1 MAFDCICVDFQ
12 NSKENLNVIKQRM
25 PHAKI
30 IPFVQSYM
38 EILRSLV
45 DDARTSHVWMVSSLI
60 DYSTF
65 DFNYIPEQH
74 QDQQIHVWH
83 NAEQKEGDTLLIPCR
98 EFLRQS
104 PELKFL
110 RDFKDINYHP
120 AVLHYYVWPMRSF
133 TYNTLTEQVAEQ
145 TDLYVNYYHYYYHYD
160 CGRYDYDPIVN
171 YMPSF
176 WEDVK
181 LYCLDE
187 NRLNLLVPRF
197 SIKNELHEYSPKL
210 FLKNSSVKP
219 RFDIVFIH
227 NNEPQHEEN
236 YQALLS
242 ATQSKPNQ
250 VKIVAGVQGRNQAY
264 KAAANISDTEYFYA
278 VFAKIKTDPNFG
290 FDFVPDTLKS
300 PRHYIFDCYNPVIDY
315 TYGHQAIILYNKKMV
330 LENTGTG
337 LDFTLS
343 QQHDHIKLLSA
354 ETIFYQDPQVA
365 YRTAFREVVKLLH
378 AKHTRPTVE
387 GTDVLS
393 KWKTQADI
401 LNANYVRDAYA
412 DAEEFVAKHGD
423 DFEKM
428 FQSYEWAFVD
438 DLYQRRYR

>member
-12 NSKENLNVIKQRM
+12 NSKKNLNTIKQRM

-45 DDARTSHVWMVSSLI
+45 RDARTSHVWMVSSLI

-65 DFNYIPEQH
+65 DFDYIPEQH
-74 QDQQIHVWH
+74 EKQQIHVWH
-83 NAEQKEGDTLLIPCR
+83 NEEQKEGDTMLIPR
-98 EFLRQS
+98 AEFLQQA
-104 PELKFL
+104 EQLKFL
-110 RDFKDINYHP
+110 RDFKNINYHS
-120 AVLHYYVWPMRSF
+120 AVLNYSAWPVRSF
-133 TYNTLTEQVAEQ
+133 EFNTLTEQVQSQKE
-145 TDLYVNYYHYYYHYD
+145 LYVNYYYREPTYY
-160 CGRYDYDPIVN
+160 I
-171 YMPSF
+171 PSF

-187 NRLNLLVPRF
+187 SRLNLLVPRF
-197 SIKNELHEYSPKL
+197 SFKKELHEYSPKL
-210 FLKNSSVKP
+210 LLKDKSKP
-219 RFDIVFIH
+219 VHFDIVFIH

-242 ATQSKPNQ
+242 AVEGKPNR
-250 VKIVAGVQGRNQAY
+250 VKVIAGVQGRNQAY

-278 VFAKIKTDPNFG
+278 VFAKIKTDPSFD

-330 LENTGTG
+330 LDNTGTG

-343 QQHDHIKLLSA
+343 QQHDHVKLLSA
-354 ETIFYQDPQVA
+354 ETTFYQDPLVA
-365 YRTAFREVVKLLH
+365 YRTAFREIVKLLH
-378 AKHTRPTVE
+378 AQQIKPTVE
-387 GTDVLS
+387 GNYILL
-393 KWKTQADI
+393 KWYTESDM
-401 LNANYVRDAYA
+401 LNANYVRDAYK
-412 DAEEFVAKHGD
+412 DAVEFVKKYSE
-423 DFEKM
+423 DFEKL
-428 FQSYEWAFVD
+428 FESYEWGFVD
-438 DLYQRRYR
+438 SLYQRRYL

>member
-12 NSKENLNVIKQRM
+12 NSKENLNIIKQRM
-25 PHAKI
+25 PHARV

-38 EILRSLV
+38 EIVKSLV
-45 DDARTSHVWMVSSLI
+45 NDVRTSHVWMISSLI

-65 DFNYIPEQH
+65 DFDYIPEQH
-74 QDQQIHVWH
+74 EKQQIHVWH
-83 NAEQKEGDTLLIPCR
+83 NAEQKEGDTMLIPCA
-98 EFLRQS
+98 EFLQQS
-104 PELKFL
+104 GQLKFL
-110 RDFKDINYHP
+110 RDFKNINYHP
-120 AVLHYYVWPMRSF
+120 AVLNYAAWPVRSF
-133 TYNTLTEQVAEQ
+133 EFNTLIEQVQSQKE
-145 TDLYVNYYHYYYHYD
+145 LYVNYYYREPTYY
-160 CGRYDYDPIVN
+160 I
-171 YMPSF
+171 PSF

-197 SIKNELHEYSPKL
+197 SVKKELHEYSPKL
-210 FLKNSSVKP
+210 LSKDKSTPVHFN
-219 RFDIVFIH
+219 IIFIH

-242 ATQSKPNQ
+242 AVEGKHNR
-250 VKIVAGVQGRNQAY
+250 VKVIAGVQGRNQAY

-278 VFAKIKTDPNFG
+278 VFAKIKTNPNFR

-300 PRHYIFDCYNPVIDY
+300 PRHYIFDCYNPVIDH

-343 QQHDHIKLLSA
+343 QQHDHVKLLSA
-354 ETIFYQDPQVA
+354 ETTFYQDPLVA

-378 AKHTRPTVE
+378 AQKIKPTVE
-387 GTDVLS
+387 GNHILL
-393 KWKTQADI
+393 KWYTESDMQ
-401 LNANYVRDAYA
+401 NANYVRDAYI
-412 DAEEFVAKHGD
+412 DAVEFVKKHSE
-423 DFEKM
+423 DFEKL
-428 FQSYEWAFVD
+428 FQSYEWEFVD
-438 DLYQRRYR
+438 SLYQRRYL

>member
-12 NSKENLNVIKQRM
+12 NSKENLNTIKQRM

-38 EILRSLV
+38 EILKSLV
-45 DDARTSHVWMVSSLI
+45 NDARTSHVWMISSLI

-65 DFNYIPEQH
+65 DFDYIPEQH

-83 NAEQKEGDTLLIPCR
+83 NEEQKEGDTMLIPCA
-98 EFLRQS
+98 EFLQQA
-104 PELKFL
+104 EQLKFL
-110 RDFKDINYHP
+110 RDFKNINYHST
-120 AVLHYYVWPMRSF
+120 VLNYSSWPMKSF
-133 TYNTLTEQVAEQ
+133 EFDTLVEQVASQQE
-145 TDLYVNYYHYYYHYD
+145 LYVNYYHYYHYYNCYHYD
-160 CGRYDYDPIVN
+160 HNPITN

-176 WEDVK
+176 WEDIK

-197 SIKNELHEYSPKL
+197 PIKKELYEYSPKL
-210 FLKNSSVKP
+210 LLKNKSTPVH
-219 RFDIVFIH
+219 FDIVFIH
-227 NNEPQHEEN
+227 NNESQHEEN

-242 ATQSKPNQ
+242 AIKDKPNQ
-250 VKIVAGVQGRNQAY
+250 IKIVAGVQGRNQAY
-264 KAAANISDTEYFYA
+264 KTAAKISDTEYFYA
-278 VFAKIKTDPNFG
+278 VFAKIKTNLNFG

-343 QQHDHIKLLSA
+343 QQHDHVKLLSA
-354 ETIFYQDPQVA
+354 ETNFYCDPLVA
-365 YRTAFREVVKLLH
+365 YRTAFREVVKLLY
-378 AKHTRPTVE
+378 AQKICPTVE
-387 GTDVLS
+387 GNHILL
-393 KWKTQADI
+393 KWYTESNMQ
-401 LNANYVRDAYA
+401 NASYVRDAYT
-412 DAEEFVAKHGD
+412 DAVDFVNKYSA
-423 DFEKM
+423 DFEKL
-428 FQSYEWAFVD
+428 FQSYEWEFVD
-438 DLYQRRYR
+438 NLYQQRYN

>member
-12 NSKENLNVIKQRM
+12 NSEKNLDTIKQRM

-45 DDARTSHVWMVSSLI
+45 SDSRTSHVWLLSTLI
-60 DYSTF
+60 DYSKF
-65 DFNYIPEQH
+65 DFDYIPEQH
-74 QDQQIHVWH
+74 QDHQIHVWH
-83 NAEQKEGDTLLIPCR
+83 NEGQKEGDTLLIPCA
-98 EFLRQS
+98 EFLDQIQ
-104 PELKFL
+104 ELKFL
-110 RDFKDINYHP
+110 RDFKHINYHP
-120 AVLHYYVWPMRSF
+120 VVLDYSAWPMRAF

-145 TDLYVNYYHYYYHYD
+145 TELYVNYYHYYYYYD
-160 CGRYDYDPIVN
+160 CYHYDYDPIIN

-181 LYCLDE
+181 LYVLDE

-197 SIKNELHEYSPKL
+197 PVKKELHEYSPKL
-210 FLKNSSVKP
+210 FLKNLSVKP
-219 RFDIVFIH
+219 HFDIVFIH

-236 YQALLS
+236 YQALLA
-242 ATQSKPNQ
+242 ATKDKTNH
-250 VKIVAGVQGRNQAY
+250 VKIVSGVQGRNQAY

-278 VFAKIKTDPNFG
+278 VFAKIKADPSFG

-330 LENTGTG
+330 LENPGTG

-343 QQHDHIKLLSA
+343 QQHDHVKLLSA
-354 ETIFYQDPQVA
+354 ETTFYCDPQVA
-365 YRTAFREVVKLLH
+365 YRTTFREVVKLLYTQ
-378 AKHTRPTVE
+378 KTRPTIE
-387 GTDVLS
+387 NNHILF
-393 KWKTQADI
+393 KWHTESEM
-401 LNANYVRDAYA
+401 LNANYVRDAYT
-412 DAEEFVAKHGD
+412 DAVYFVKKYSE
-423 DFEKM
+423 DFEKI
-428 FQSYEWAFVD
+428 FKSYEWEFVD
-438 DLYQRRYR
+438 NLYQQRYN

>member
-12 NSKENLNVIKQRM
+12 NSDKNLNTIKKRM

-45 DDARTSHVWMVSSLI
+45 RDARTSHVWMVSSLI
-60 DYSTF
+60 DYSKF
-65 DFNYIPEQH
+65 DFDYIPEQH

-83 NAEQKEGDTLLIPCR
+83 NDEQKEGDTLLIPCA
-98 EFLRQS
+98 EFLKQIQ
-104 PELKFL
+104 ELKFL

-120 AVLHYYVWPMRSF
+120 AVLDYSAWPMRSF
-133 TYNTLTEQVAEQ
+133 TYHTLTEQVAEQ
-145 TDLYVNYYHYYYHYD
+145 IELYVNYYHYYYYYD
-160 CGRYDYDPIVN
+160 CGRYGYDAIVN

-176 WEDVK
+176 WEDMK
-181 LYCLDE
+181 LYCLDQ

-197 SIKNELHEYSPKL
+197 PIKKELHEYSPKL
-210 FLKNSSVKP
+210 FLKNSSAKP
-219 RFDIVFIH
+219 HFDIVFIH

-236 YQALLS
+236 YEALLS
-242 ATQSKPNQ
+242 ATQGKLNQ
-250 VKIVAGVQGRNQAY
+250 VKTVAGVHGRNQAY
-264 KAAANISDTEYFYA
+264 RTAATISDTEYFYA
-278 VFAKIKTDPNFG
+278 VFAKITTNPNFG

-343 QQHDHIKLLSA
+343 QQHDHVKLLSA
-354 ETIFYQDPQVA
+354 ETTFYRDPRVA

-378 AKHTRPTVE
+378 AHKTHPTVE
-387 GTDVLS
+387 GNYILL
-393 KWKTQADI
+393 KWKTESDMQ
-401 LNANYVRDAYA
+401 NANYVRDAYK
-412 DAEEFVAKHGD
+412 DAVDFVDKYSD
-423 DFEKM
+423 DFKKL
-428 FQSYEWAFVD
+428 FQSYEWQFVD
-438 DLYQRRYR
+438 DLYQQRYN